1 MAAASDGKTDSEVT
15 SLEITTGSTLLMDG
29 VITSEYMG
37 PPDAT
42 SATGDVFLELSSV
55 GEADGTFYTVL
66 LDLFMAIPDDP
77 DHMVIPEGT
86 YTLSD
91 GWDAFTCNSEYTHA
105 KHKPAGTWI
114 AFGDGAAT
122 ISRTGNKYT
131 VTGDFTTED
140 GVPFTFEYTGPIP
153 LSNSEP
159 QPLDLI
165 ESDVE
170 ETFATVTEAAYLGDF
185 YGNGTAVFQ
194 TLFTNGDTRLLAEFI
209 TPFVYYAPD
218 ALPAG
223 TYPIADSYME
233 GTLLMGTQIN
243 VGGWE
248 YQPRGTYCNVNN
260 LFGLAAQGTATV
272 EKTGEGYVLAFDL
285 KDANGYRI
293 AAAYSGPIT
302 FGDYTGGM

>member
-1 MAAASDGKTDSEVT
+1 
-15 SLEITTGSTLLMDG
+15 MDG

-37 PPDAT
+37 PMDPT
-42 SATGDVFLELSSV
+42 STTGDVFLELSSA
-55 GEADGTFYTVL
+55 GEPDGSYYTVL
-66 LDLFMAIPDDP
+66 LDLFMEIPDDP
-77 DHMVIPEGT
+77 DHMVIPDGT

-91 GWDAFTCNSEYTHA
+91 GYDAFTCNSEYTHA
-105 KHKPAGTWI
+105 KLKPAGTRI
-114 AFGDGAAT
+114 AFSDGAAT
-122 ISRTGNKYT
+122 ISRAGSKYT
-131 VTGDFTTED
+131 VSGDFTTED
-140 GVPFTFEYTGPIP
+140 GTSFTFEYTGPIP
-153 LSNSEP
+153 LSNSAP

-170 ETFATVTEAAYLGDF
+170 ETFATVTQAAYLGDY

-194 TLFTNGDTRLLAEFI
+194 TLFTNGETQFLAEFI

-243 VGGWE
+243 YGGWE
-248 YQPRGTYCNVNN
+248 YQPRGTYCNASNR
-260 LFGLAAQGTATV
+260 FGLASEGTATV
-272 EKTGEGYVLAFDL
+272 EKNNDGYVLSFDL

-293 AAAYSGPIT
+293 VADYSGPIT
-302 FGDYTGGM
+302 FGDYTGGL